1 MRASLS
7 VESLLPAYATVT
19 LPIEKI
25 CIFRVLADACP
36 SRIKK
41 ARDTANVSDVVF
53 EFADEYFHVEN
64 LLIFQLD
71 LQKYDRVPKAITEA
85 CDKIIA
91 SFVTQ

>member
-1 MRASLS
+1 MLS
-7 VESLLPAYATVT
+7 SLLLTYTTVT

-25 CIFRVLADACP
+25 CILRVLADACS
-36 SRIKK
+36 SRMKK

-71 LQKYDRVPKAITEA
+71 LQKYDMVPKTMMEA
-85 CDKIIA
+85 CDKVIA
-91 SFVTQ
+91 SFAVQ